1 MIGYLDNK
9 KFSVNNICKDNN
21 AKILIIKVEIETET
35 FILVNLCNSNSDTEQ
50 LSDADLLLS
59 DFSLDN
65 KKTIDFAGD
74 FNLFFNQKIE
84 VASKHPVLKK
94 RTIWKILK
102 IIGKYDLIYTLWV
115 RDPSGFIQR
124 RLDYVFI
131 SNSIQESAQNPSFF
145 SDHLLSLL
153 SHKNLPHS
161 NLGKNF
167 EKFNYSL
174 IHDELHVLKTKKH
187 IAKIINLLDSDS
199 NHKMKWEL

>member
-1 MIGYLDNK
+1 MIFNLRLFLNRRGAGGFFPRHNKLLRMMIGYLDNK

-21 AKILIIKVEIETET
+21 AKILIIKAEIETET

-94 RTIWKILK
+94 RTI
-102 IIGKYDLIYTLWV
+102 
-115 RDPSGFIQR
+115 
-124 RLDYVFI
+124 
-131 SNSIQESAQNPSFF
+131 
-145 SDHLLSLL
+145 
-153 SHKNLPHS
+153 
-161 NLGKNF
+161 
-167 EKFNYSL
+167 
-174 IHDELHVLKTKKH
+174 
-187 IAKIINLLDSDS
+187 
-199 NHKMKWEL
+199 